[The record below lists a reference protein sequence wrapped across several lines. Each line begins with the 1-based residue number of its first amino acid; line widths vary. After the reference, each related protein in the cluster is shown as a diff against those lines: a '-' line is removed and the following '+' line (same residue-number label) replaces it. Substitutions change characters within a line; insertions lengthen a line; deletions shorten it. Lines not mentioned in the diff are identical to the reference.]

1 MEEYETMIDLIKNT
15 RRGKEWF
22 NISDLSRLFNLT
34 SETLRKYEKKHIV
47 EPLRTEN
54 NYRIYSSW
62 EITKIIRARQLKSEC
77 SSLVEVDEHMLEMDS
92 DESVRN
98 IELRQKEL
106 SQEIENKKRL
116 LTWLTD
122 RKEVIEN
129 YKNNRRKVYL
139 KKEEKIYCNIYM
151 VGNTI
156 TDKTG
161 EDLKQLQRWMAA
173 LPYTSV
179 YYVGIRGQETVS
191 CVGITERE
199 RKAYHLEDLKAD
211 FVIPACEYMEYDDY
225 ATHSSTVD
233 TSMECIE
240 KGYEMAEQMG
250 IELKD
255 IFVVR
260 MIEYVQKHGIY
271 KSHNLMMYPVKNH

>member
-47 EPLRTEN
+47 EPSRTDN

-106 SQEIENKKRL
+106 IQEIENKKRL

-129 YKNNRRKVYL
+129 YKNNRGKVYL

-173 LPYTSV
+173 LQYTSV

-191 CVGITERE
+191 CVGITESE

>member
-98 IELRQKEL
+98 IELRQKAL

-129 YKNNRRKVYL
+129 YKNNRGKVYL

-179 YYVGIRGQETVS
+179 YYVGIRGQETIS
-191 CVGITERE
+191 CVGITESE

-260 MIEYVQKHGIY
+260 MIEYVQKQGIY

>member
-1 MEEYETMIDLIKNT
+1 
-15 RRGKEWF
+15 
-22 NISDLSRLFNLT
+22 
-34 SETLRKYEKKHIV
+34 
-47 EPLRTEN
+47 
-54 NYRIYSSW
+54 
-62 EITKIIRARQLKSEC
+62 
-77 SSLVEVDEHMLEMDS
+77 MLEMDS

-129 YKNNRRKVYL
+129 YKNNRGKVYL

-179 YYVGIRGQETVS
+179 YYVGIRGQKTVS

-260 MIEYVQKHGIY
+260 MIEYVQKHSIY